1 MSRILSVRKQRGVVY
16 VECEDETV
24 LRVPA
29 SLFRERPLREGDP
42 WDPEAYAAWLAGRE
56 YPHALA
62 RAVDY
67 LAARP
72 RTEREME
79 TCLRRCGYTEPAI
92 ARVMER
98 LLREGY
104 LNDAQFADLWAQAR
118 QERALGKR
126 RIAQELLRKGVSRE
140 RIDAALAQVDDA
152 EQLRQ
157 AAALCERLIA
167 RTRARDER
175 DARRKVLA
183 ALVRRGYS
191 WDVARQAYSRAAGTD
206 DGGFDEWDG

>member
-1 MSRILSVRKQRGVVY
+1 M
-16 VECEDETV
+16 
-24 LRVPA
+24 
-29 SLFRERPLREGDP
+29 
-42 WDPEAYAAWLAGRE
+42 
-56 YPHALA
+56 
-62 RAVDY
+62 
-67 LAARP
+67 
-72 RTEREME
+72 
-79 TCLRRCGYTEPAI
+79 
-92 ARVMER
+92 
-98 LLREGY
+98 
-104 LNDAQFADLWAQAR
+104 AQAR

-140 RIDAALAQVDDA
+140 RVDAALAQVDDA

-183 ALVRRGYS
+183 ALVRRGYG